1 MMMADLCGFALYLC
15 YFLAAACLAL
25 FVRKFFKMPP
35 ELMRKMLHMIIT
47 LSVFPLLYLFR
58 SWVSAVL
65 AMLFFAGA
73 VYPVLTLAE
82 RDARYGALFSQRR
95 PGEVKT
101 SLLLVFGMF
110 AVLTAVFWG
119 GMEEGGKCIIIVSV
133 MAWGFGDAAAA
144 LFGKAFGK
152 RVIRHPRVEG
162 KKTLEGTLAM
172 FFVSLLAVFLT
183 ALHLTALPWYLCAAV
198 AFTVA
203 PVCAV
208 VELFSRRGMD
218 TVTVP
223 LAAACCS
230 WAAMSLF
237 ALIGGAA

>member
-1 MMMADLCGFALYLC
+1 MIHNDFCGFALYLC
-15 YFLAAACLAL
+15 YFLLAASLAL
-25 FVRKFFKMPP
+25 AVRRFFNIPP
-35 ELMRKMLHMIIT
+35 ELMRKLLHMIIT
-47 LSVFPLLYLFR
+47 LSVFPLLYLFQ

-65 AMLFFAGA
+65 AMLFFSGA

-95 PGEVKT
+95 AGEVKT

-119 GMEEGGKCIIIVSV
+119 GMKEGGKCVIVVAV

-144 LFGKAFGK
+144 LIGKAFGK

-172 FFVSLLAVFLT
+172 FLVSLLAVFFTTLR
-183 ALHLTALPWYLCAAV
+183 LTALPWYLCAAV
-198 AFTVA
+198 ALMVA

-208 VELFSRRGMD
+208 VELFSRKGMD

-223 LAAACCS
+223 LAAAFCF

-237 ALIGGAA
+237 ALMEGAA